1 MTNRLTLLGGLLCF
15 LLAPQASAANEVR
28 QDEKGTYLG
37 ALFMSRAQAAP
48 AKAGTTG
55 NTVATKPAAPGAVIT
70 FVLSE
75 SPAAKADLRRNDV
88 LLGYD
93 KKAIRDGDHLAELIR
108 KDKPNR
114 KVQLLVL
121 RGEKKLNVEV
131 TLALGTA
138 LKPADRE
145 DGGRGKTGNRAV
157 AQVSVWATP
166 LNTGKVNLTVEYYTT
181 EGNRKTFTCDEAA
194 ELTTELRKLPE
205 RERSLVRV
213 ALQRLKT
220 YSEPKKD
227 GGKEKPGEKK

>member
-1 MTNRLTLLGGLLCF
+1 VTIRLTLLGGLLCF
-15 LLAPQASAANEVR
+15 LLASPAHAANDVR

-48 AKAGTTG
+48 TGTTNLG
-55 NTVATKPAAPGAVIT
+55 TATKATAAPGAVIT
-70 FVLSE
+70 FVLSQ
-75 SPAAKADLRRNDV
+75 SPAAKADLRRNDI
-88 LLGYD
+88 LIGYD
-93 KKAIRDGDHLAELIR
+93 RKAIRDGDHLAELIR
-108 KDKPNR
+108 KDKPKR

-145 DGGRGKTGNRAV
+145 DSRGKTGTRAA

-166 LNTGKVNLTVEYYTT
+166 LDTGKVNLTVEYYTA
-181 EGNRKTFTCDEAA
+181 EGNRKTFTCDEAG

-205 RERSLVRV
+205 RERNLVRV
-213 ALQRLKT
+213 ALQRLKS
-220 YSEPKKD
+220 YSEPKKESA
-227 GGKEKPGEKK
+227 KEKDRK